1 MKELFESLRPGLLW
15 VGADGVI
22 RHANRSAVGRTG
34 LESGQRIRDPELARA
49 VVAAAL
55 CHAGRE
61 LSFTPTAH
69 DGAPR
74 AAMDCRVMPGLE
86 GDDAFV
92 LIAGAGE
99 PEGPAQADT
108 LMRAVRFDLRDPLRH
123 ARAALEVARLGDEG
137 SPDGSRAQGLEMEAL
152 LDRVD
157 SLLDVADQLV
167 DLAQLWDGAEMA
179 TDDRIELWTL
189 LQQVWAEVEP
199 LSIDRQVRVRF
210 TTDTRASELATLY
223 GSARWIRRVFIECL
237 KGAVRLVP
245 AGGELEVAHVQAGP
259 RARIVL
265 HDCTLFTPGAA
276 NRGADAIG
284 HQVCRHV
291 LARHG
296 GRLLEELDGERRHLV
311 IELPTGAPHHS
322 DDSGLAIAQAQ
333 RYARDLSALM
343 NRARGPQR
351 ASPASAA

>member
-1 MKELFESLRPGLLW
+1 MTELLENLKPGLVW
-15 VGADGVI
+15 VGADGVV
-22 RHANRSAVGRTG
+22 RHANRSGLGRTG
-34 LESGQRIRDPELARA
+34 LVAGQRIRDPELARA

-55 CHAGRE
+55 CRTGRE

-69 DGAPR
+69 DGAQR
-74 AAMDCRVMPGLE
+74 APVDCRVIPGLE
-86 GDDAFV
+86 DDDAFV
-92 LIAGAGE
+92 LVSGAGE
-99 PEGPAQADT
+99 SEGPAQADA

-123 ARAALEVARLGDEG
+123 ARAALEVARLAD
-137 SPDGSRAQGLEMEAL
+137 DGSRSQGLEMEAL

-167 DLAQLWDGAEMA
+167 DLAQLWDGAALA

-189 LQQVWAEVEP
+189 LQTVWAEVEP

-223 GSARWIRRVFIECL
+223 GSARWIRRVFVECL
-237 KGAVRLVP
+237 KGAVRLAP
-245 AGGELEVAHVQAGP
+245 MGGELEVAHVQVGP

-265 HDCTLFTPGAA
+265 HDCPLFTPGAPD
-276 NRGADAIG
+276 RGADAIG

-322 DDSGLAIAQAQ
+322 DESGLAIAQAQ
-333 RYARDLSALM
+333 RYARDLAALM
-343 NRARGPQR
+343 NRARGPQQ